1 MRINFT
7 QLYYILD
14 AFFFYDL
21 FMEDNKEENDEKCML
36 RSESTFQKYSY
47 YFIYFQI
54 NRDK

>member
-21 FMEDNKEENDEKCML
+21 FMKDNKEENDEKCML

>member
-1 MRINFT
+1 MH
-7 QLYYILD
+7 
-14 AFFFYDL
+14 FFFYDL
-21 FMEDNKEENDEKCML
+21 FMKDNKEENDEKCML